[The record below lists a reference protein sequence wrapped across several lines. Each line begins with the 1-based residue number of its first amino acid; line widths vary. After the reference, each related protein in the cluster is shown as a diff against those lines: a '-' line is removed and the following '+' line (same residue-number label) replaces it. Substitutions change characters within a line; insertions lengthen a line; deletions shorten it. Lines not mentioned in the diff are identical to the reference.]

1 MRGRDIR
8 VKTVRY
14 PVSKHLRASY
24 DQKKEWCNIRQRN
37 FCAVKSALLRG
48 DTSVTL
54 LNWHDVPDYMWN
66 HLTQADEEI
75 DTLLIDAFALT
86 PKPAHDPDPSG
97 NLQADARKDIE
108 SRKWYGLKFNFVK
121 VLAKGGQGYVSLW
134 HVTFDDGSTKKVVI
148 KKGLSPSFDPE
159 KEATFHLRY
168 KDAEHTTQV
177 IDLNQ
182 YSKDI
187 QEELLKKD
195 PACRPRFMKGYP
207 WDAKR
212 LGCAVFEYVAYGDV
226 WKYMESIVPGKKKKF
241 PNQVLW
247 GIMECF
253 ALALA
258 TVSYTPSFDGDNTF
272 EKEYRRAE
280 ELDKVE
286 DLLGHGKRAWYS
298 EHDVHQDLEAL
309 NVLMGEDPA
318 HGNQPIFKL
327 HDLGAFS
334 ECMRREW
341 RTVTEFKIWERRHYP
356 KDHAVTPEQISKEW
370 DSLPIRCEKPE
381 IQKMFCG
388 SDFRR
393 GTKCAGRYGTWTNVF
408 LIARVMESMI
418 TREIMRYPFRP
429 LTHIRADG
437 STGPQTY
444 GWVLQDQ
451 MHAWVDPELR
461 DLLCMCLYE
470 NPADRPKPLEILM
483 IVKKWK
489 DSKDHDPTEVSKWWE
504 DVRGPRPVMPY
515 KPQKPTPNS
524 NAMQQAAI
532 DGIGFLALHSATKPN
547 PKNQAPVVDQP
558 AQSAKP
564 ASDAQPAA
572 DQGRPAPKLNAVQKA
587 AMDGLGFL
595 AQNSIKNPNPKDP
608 QPVPPPQPQQTKRPA
623 NPRVPAKVAT
633 ARDKRILSQPRTQ
646 HGQVRLQKR
655 PRLEVGPGEAIDIDR
670 EEAAYRC
677 SGNSGNDAAPVA
689 QPVQPGRPSDNFV
702 MSINRATQ
710 NPARRVRFDDPLK
723 PSKTSK
729 VQKKLLSSSTR
740 KVKRVPGPKKSQAL
754 EALVQGDTSNLP
766 VAVQNIM
773 SRVKHLEARLKIDAI
788 PIYAYLK

>member
-1 MRGRDIR
+1 
-8 VKTVRY
+8 
-14 PVSKHLRASY
+14 
-24 DQKKEWCNIRQRN
+24 
-37 FCAVKSALLRG
+37 
-48 DTSVTL
+48 
-54 LNWHDVPDYMWN
+54 MWN

-177 IDLNQ
+177 VDLNQ

-318 HGNQPIFKL
+318 HGNQPIFK
-327 HDLGAFS
+327 
-334 ECMRREW
+334 
-341 RTVTEFKIWERRHYP
+341 VT
-356 KDHAVTPEQISKEW
+356 
-370 DSLPIRCEKPE
+370 
-381 IQKMFCG
+381 
-388 SDFRR
+388 
-393 GTKCAGRYGTWTNVF
+393 
-408 LIARVMESMI
+408 
-418 TREIMRYPFRP
+418 
-429 LTHIRADG
+429 
-437 STGPQTY
+437 
-444 GWVLQDQ
+444 
-451 MHAWVDPELR
+451 
-461 DLLCMCLYE
+461 
-470 NPADRPKPLEILM
+470 
-483 IVKKWK
+483 
-489 DSKDHDPTEVSKWWE
+489 
-504 DVRGPRPVMPY
+504 
-515 KPQKPTPNS
+515 
-524 NAMQQAAI
+524 
-532 DGIGFLALHSATKPN
+532 
-547 PKNQAPVVDQP
+547 
-558 AQSAKP
+558 
-564 ASDAQPAA
+564 
-572 DQGRPAPKLNAVQKA
+572 
-587 AMDGLGFL
+587 
-595 AQNSIKNPNPKDP
+595 
-608 QPVPPPQPQQTKRPA
+608 
-623 NPRVPAKVAT
+623 
-633 ARDKRILSQPRTQ
+633 
-646 HGQVRLQKR
+646 
-655 PRLEVGPGEAIDIDR
+655 RLES
-670 EEAAYRC
+670 C
-677 SGNSGNDAAPVA
+677 
-689 QPVQPGRPSDNFV
+689 
-702 MSINRATQ
+702 
-710 NPARRVRFDDPLK
+710 
-723 PSKTSK
+723 
-729 VQKKLLSSSTR
+729 
-740 KVKRVPGPKKSQAL
+740 
-754 EALVQGDTSNLP
+754 
-766 VAVQNIM
+766 
-773 SRVKHLEARLKIDAI
+773 
-788 PIYAYLK
+788 